1 MTTRVTYAY
10 LTFVFGLVL
19 AAPVRADMCSDYRL
33 AIDSY
38 IEATD
43 AGAAVDEALEAAK
56 SGIRAARESR
66 SAIKA
71 LTKTETTL
79 EIIDV
84 ADAIEAL
91 DAATA
96 ASTATGE
103 AFETLYKSI
112 KEATVEIAEAT
123 AIALEEARIEA
134 DEAAVGA
141 LDSLSKFKAM
151 TRKTALKAASTAAG
165 ASPGATTSKALAA
178 AHENI
183 FGAACG

>member
-1 MTTRVTYAY
+1 
-10 LTFVFGLVL
+10 
-19 AAPVRADMCSDYRL
+19 MCSDYRL

-112 KEATVEIAEAT
+112 KEAT